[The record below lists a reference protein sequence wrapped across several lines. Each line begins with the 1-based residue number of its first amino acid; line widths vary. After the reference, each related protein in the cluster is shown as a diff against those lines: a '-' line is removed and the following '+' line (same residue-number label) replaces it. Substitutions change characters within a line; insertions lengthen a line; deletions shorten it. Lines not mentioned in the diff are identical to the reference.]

1 MFKLRGMAFAPLILA
16 AGHFNVE
23 SPAEHIWALRQFQV
37 NVAVARVAMD
47 DGSLAL
53 AELAA
58 QMRAEGRQLEVDT
71 DQEQH

>member
-1 MFKLRGMAFAPLILA
+1 
-16 AGHFNVE
+16 
-23 SPAEHIWALRQFQV
+23 
-37 NVAVARVAMD
+37 MD